1 MTNVLSTIGPISG
14 DINNLKKIVKHS
26 KFIRLNGAHNNLD
39 WHKKI
44 CSRIKKINPRCKILI
59 DLPGIKPRTL
69 NSQNILIKKN
79 EKIIFYFGKRKKK
92 KNIRQIQI
100 SKPLPKFE
108 NPHTFSVSDGKF
120 IFKFISK
127 GKNYIMGKSKD
138 NFTLLSKKGLNIPF
152 SIYDNKFQE
161 KVYLNFLKKI
171 KNFNFDAIGLSYVQD
186 HSLVIKMRYKSNK
199 IIVSKIENDQGC
211 KNMNLICQSS
221 DIIMIDRGDL
231 AAEIGDT
238 NLYNQSIKIS
248 KCAKHHGKL
257 LIMATENLETM
268 IFNNTP
274 TKSEIISISFSKSLN
289 VDYLML
295 SDETATSKKFLKII
309 NWLKN
314 FNYLHANQKIN
325 SKKNNNFIKTKD
337 IFFQNLS
344 KINEKDNKII
354 VFTRKGYVIEKIL
367 STNPSIELIIFT
379 DDQKVYDLSDLRM
392 NTLIFKTS
400 KFPISL
406 DKFIYSNIKKNKK
419 IIFKNNKNV
428 CLLYAAFVRKNS
440 RANTLSILEENDF
453 KK

>member
-1 MTNVLSTIGPISG
+1 MTNILSTIGPATENS
-14 DINNLKKIVKHS
+14 NNLRKIVNHS
-26 KFIRLNGAHNNLD
+26 KFVRLNGAHNDLF

-44 CSRIKKINPRCKILI
+44 CSRIKKINPSCKILI

-69 NSQNILIKKN
+69 NSKNLLIKKN
-79 EKIIFYFGKRKKK
+79 QKIIFYFGKKKK
-92 KNIRQIQI
+92 INDVTQIQI
-100 SKPLPKFE
+100 SKPLPKFKK
-108 NPHTFSVSDGKF
+108 PLSFSVSDGKF

-127 GKNYIMGKSKD
+127 GKNYIIGKSKEQ
-138 NFTLLSKKGLNIPF
+138 FTLLSKKGLNIPF

-161 KVYLNFLKKI
+161 KVYLDFLKKI

-186 HSLVIKMRYKSNK
+186 HKLVDKMRYKSNK

-211 KNMNLICQSS
+211 KNMSSICQSS

-238 NLYNQSIKIS
+238 NLYNQTIKIS
-248 KCAKHHGKL
+248 KCAKYYGKL

-268 IFNNTP
+268 ILNNAP
-274 TKSEIISISFSKSLN
+274 TKSEIISLSFSKSLN
-289 VDYLML
+289 ADYLML

-314 FNYLHANQKIN
+314 FNNVHENQKIN
-325 SKKNNNFIKTKD
+325 SKKNNKLIPTKD
-337 IFFQNLS
+337 IFFSNLS

-367 STNPSIELIIFT
+367 SINPSIEMIIFT
-379 DDQKVYDLSDLRM
+379 DNQKVYDLSYLRM
-392 NTLIFKTS
+392 NSLIFKTS

-406 DKFIYSNIKKNKK
+406 DKFIYFNISSNKK

-428 CLLYAAFVRKNS
+428 CLLYAAFARKNS
-440 RANTLSILEENDF
+440 RANTLSILEKKDF
-453 KK
+453 R